1 MKNTLLIGAT
11 GFLGQTLAT
20 LGPQIATTR
29 FEDPIDHWQ
38 QYEGIDTVWLV
49 ARACRKTSP
58 RRDAETKR
66 IELEGIQRICDVF
79 SDCHV
84 VFTSTKCVYGLTDN
98 DIRHTHREHVARV
111 FCSGFLGTRNLPDI
125 NNQKHTIDLSP
136 LGEEHRIYAE
146 TKLAA
151 EDIIRRTVRSH
162 SIYRIWDLINTNVHT
177 GQRQV

>member
-1 MKNTLLIGAT
+1 MLIGAT
-11 GFLGQTLAT
+11 GFLGQHLAT

-29 FEDPIDHWQ
+29 FEDPIDEWQ

-58 RRDAETKR
+58 RRDVETKR
-66 IELEGIQRICDVF
+66 IELEGIQRICDMF

-98 DIRHTHREHVARV
+98 DIRQIHKDYVARV
-111 FCSGFLGTRNLPDI
+111 FCSEFHGTRDLPANLE
-125 NNQKHTIDLSP
+125 HTIDLSP

-146 TKLAA
+146 TKLAG
-151 EDIIRRTVRSH
+151 EDIVRRTVRSH
-162 SIYRIWDLINTNVHT
+162 SIYRIWDIC
-177 GQRQV
+177 